1 MSIRRRTGNRNRLG
15 SSNRDLGWFT
25 NRHALIRRFT
35 EYVNSD
41 SPAEQILY
49 FYGAGGQ
56 WQAFTVIIFLSF
68 PKYKVNFN
76 SLNEL

>member
-35 EYVNSD
+35 EYVNGRMD
-41 SPAEQILY
+41 GRMDRRI
-49 FYGAGGQ
+49 
-56 WQAFTVIIFLSF
+56 
-68 PKYKVNFN
+68 
-76 SLNEL
+76 